1 MKLGKTEV
9 VVGNN
14 GKEVS
19 NKRAATYNFLCW

>member
-19 NKRAATYNFLCW
+19 NERAATYNFLY